1 MLNTMP
7 WYTDTEGGS
16 MLSLPNGALYL
27 HEGGG
32 GFRLEYRT
40 AGGPTSCVIQ
50 SWVINVPSL
59 YEARRLAMD
68 MVRNYLLSEAQYLQT
83 TNPLRGNPTVGVN
96 YDCSQ
101 PTYTG
106 CGKPKVGCCTRCQE
120 VPCKCKRV
128 QPIPVG
134 GNCGHV

>member
-1 MLNTMP
+1 
-7 WYTDTEGGS
+7 
-16 MLSLPNGALYL
+16 MLSTPNGALYL
-27 HEGGG
+27 REGGG

-40 AGGPTSCVIQ
+40 NAASGSGGPTSCVIQ

-83 TNPLRGNPTVGVN
+83 TNPTVGVS
-96 YDCSQ
+96 YECSQ

-106 CGKPKVGCCTRCQE
+106 CGKPKVGCAPPCACQQT
-120 VPCKCKRV
+120 PCKCKRV
-128 QPIPVG
+128 QPVRVG
-134 GNCGHV
+134 GNCGHT

>member
-1 MLNTMP
+1 MLT
-7 WYTDTEGGS
+7 
-16 MLSLPNGALYL
+16 LPNGALYL
-27 HEGGG
+27 REVAGT
-32 GFRLEYRT
+32 FRLEYRT
-40 AGGPTSCVIQ
+40 TSSSSSSTGCLIQ

-83 TNPLRGNPTVGVN
+83 TNPTVGVN
-96 YDCSQ
+96 YECSM

-106 CGKPKVGCCTRCQE
+106 CGKPRVGCCTKCQE
-120 VPCKCKRV
+120 APCKCKRV
-128 QPIPVG
+128 QPVPVG